1 MAAKRIDW
9 DVGRHALLP
18 TQLPPD
24 VGALG
29 VVEFTLRD
37 RATLSDWLAE
47 DGWPRW
53 RMDIAMLEG
62 YLVGLLVWPVAIA
75 SGAWLPPIWGV
86 AGWKVPPKIKS
97 PGAYRKF
104 EDLVVGYLHY
114 LEFQISTPDP
124 GFIPTLSP
132 SSTNWHPRAA
142 PGISWAQGFVKALQ
156 QGLQGLRGRSDGATS
171 AVTRIAHYASAPMTV
186 ATTHH
191 AIEAELA
198 AAVAVLAAE
207 RISRGPLGEFTPP
220 KRKQVVPR
228 AAGPVVTLPYELVK
242 PAVPARS

>member
-9 DVGRHALLP
+9 DVGRLALPP
-18 TQLPPD
+18 THLPPD

-114 LEFQISTPDP
+114 LEFQISTPHP

-132 SSTNWHPRAA
+132 SSTDWHPRAA

-191 AIEAELA
+191 AIAAELA

-207 RISRGPLGEFTPP
+207 RISRGPLGEFSPP

-228 AAGPVVTLPYELVK
+228 AA
-242 PAVPARS
+242 VPTMTF

>member
-9 DVGRHALLP
+9 DVGRHALP
-18 TQLPPD
+18 STHLPPD

-104 EDLVVGYLHY
+104 EDLVVGYLQY
-114 LEFQISTPDP
+114 LEFQISTPHP

-132 SSTNWHPRAA
+132 SSTDWHPRAA

-156 QGLQGLRGRSDGATS
+156 QGLQGLRGRSDAATS
-171 AVTRIAHYASAPMTV
+171 AVTRIAHHASAPMTG
-186 ATTHH
+186 ATTQL
-191 AIEAELA
+191 AIAAELA
-198 AAVAVLAAE
+198 EAVAVLAAE
-207 RISRGPLGEFTPP
+207 RISRGPLGEFSPP

-228 AAGPVVTLPYELVK
+228 AAVPVMTF
-242 PAVPARS
+242 

>member
-1 MAAKRIDW
+1 VAAKRIDW
-9 DVGRHALLP
+9 DMGRNALP
-18 TQLPPD
+18 RTQLPPD

-29 VVEFTLRD
+29 VVQFTLRD

-75 SGAWLPPIWGV
+75 PGAWLPPIWGV

-97 PGAYRKF
+97 PDAYRKF

-114 LEFQISTPDP
+114 LEFQISTPHP

-132 SSTNWHPRAA
+132 SSTDWHPRAA
-142 PGISWAQGFVKALQ
+142 PGIAWAQGFIKALQ
-156 QGLQGLRGRSDGATS
+156 QGLQGLRGRSDRATS
-171 AVTRIAHYASAPMTV
+171 AVTRIAHYASAPMTGP
-186 ATTHH
+186 TTQL
-191 AIEAELA
+191 AIAAELA
-198 AAVAVLAAE
+198 AAVAELASE
-207 RISRGPLGEFTPP
+207 RISRGPLGEFIPP
-220 KRKQVVPR
+220 KRKPVVTR
-228 AAGPVVTLPYELVK
+228 AAGPVVTLPYELAK
-242 PAVPARS
+242 PAVPARN